1 MPYKPQV
8 GRNYK
13 TGLQR
18 NREPFIIEEDA
29 FVDLVNAYVW
39 RGRAKKKDGASLLG
53 RLRRDLT
60 AVSAG
65 NVTAGGAGVLNVNLF
80 TQLGVNVT
88 QPNASVVLGNVSNI
102 TINIGAGTDIL
113 VDTLGTGVLVS
124 TVSTNITGGTINYAT
139 GAITLTAT
147 GAFGPSA
154 LLLTM
159 SYFPGLPVMGLPSR
173 NLRTLMSNDLF
184 AFDTIY
190 SYIYNNATDRFREAP
205 STLTTTWS
213 GTNAQFFWPMN
224 AYEALWVT
232 NGTAGLHGF
241 AVTLFAN
248 QAGAGPWIVDITA
261 AGNTFQVG
269 DNVYFLNLAGAG
281 AVNNL
286 RSATVTIAGNPFT
299 ISSPT
304 GGAWTNGA
312 VTGLVLSPNRNTN
325 GDGIRWYGEV
335 GGNSTWVNFNPP
347 INGTTALMGCGII
360 VFYRDRI
367 VCLDTLEG
375 NSLTPANAIRYPQR
389 ARWCQNG
396 TPFYISPVPDNSNEG
411 VEIESWNET
420 IPGRGSYVD
429 CPTTEAIVGAC
440 FLRDTLIVAFENST
454 WKLRYTNNELLPFVW
469 ERLDVELGAEARFSG
484 VKFDKFTLFVGNRG
498 IIACDGVGVNRI
510 DLIIPDEVFNFA
522 NQNSGPDRIYGIR
535 DFENQIVYWTFPNDD
550 AQNNTFPN
558 RVLMYN
564 YLDNNFGTF
573 RDCFTCYGYWESSQ
587 DLLWED
593 ATMEWRENDDPWVGR
608 YGDALQPRV
617 IAGNQL
623 GYVMVV
629 QIITSNDESMNIRT
643 VTPGTPGRITI
654 LNHNLQSGEWIQLHN
669 FIAPFTALND
679 VVVQVERIDAD
690 TLDLYY
696 FDTTNRITVP
706 YTIAAG
712 TYRGGGEASRVDNFR
727 MLTKKFNPL
736 LDEAISVRMSQVD
749 FYVTA
754 TAAGRFAVNIYV
766 ADQNDTPANPA
777 RVDNVLSNRVETFA
791 NPYEIQGQ
799 DKYWHT
805 LYDTVTGNL
814 FQIELKYE
822 EDEMQDPA
830 IFNSEVVIHSIAP
843 QSGPASMRLS

>member
-1 MPYKPQV
+1 MAYKPQV

-39 RGRAKKKDGASLLG
+39 RGRVKKKDGCSKLG
-53 RLRRDLT
+53 RLRRDFT
-60 AVSAG
+60 AYSIG
-65 NVTAGGAGVLNVNLF
+65 NSGASVWSFNLYTTAAPAIGTGQTNKDLVPGTLVITFDTVTFTDNGAGVLV
-80 TQLGVNVT
+80 
-88 QPNASVVLGNVSNI
+88 ASVDPADNF
-102 TINIGAGTDIL
+102 GT
-113 VDTLGTGVLVS
+113 VD
-124 TVSTNITGGTINYAT
+124 YAT
-139 GAITLTAT
+139 GDITVTHIRAIGAAATAT
-147 GAFGPSA
+147 FG
-154 LLLTM
+154 
-159 SYFPGLPVMGLPSR
+159 YYPGLPVMGLPSR

-184 AFDTIY
+184 GFDTVY
-190 SYIYNNATDRFREAP
+190 SYIWNNATERFREAP
-205 STLTTTWS
+205 STLPTTWS

-232 NGTAGLHGF
+232 NGTPGLHGYAITGISNAAS
-241 AVTLFAN
+241 AVVLLPGHTLTTSDFVQFIN
-248 QAGAGPWIVDITA
+248 VSGMTEINGLVGDITA
-261 AGNTFQVG
+261 VVAGVSITVNINSTAFG
-269 DNVYFLNLAGAG
+269 VYGAG
-281 AVNNL
+281 GI
-286 RSATVTIAGNPFT
+286 AT
-299 ISSPT
+299 SP
-304 GGAWTNGA
+304 
-312 VTGLVLSPNRNTN
+312 LRNTN

-335 GGNSTWVNFNPP
+335 GGQSTWVNFNPA

-367 VCLDTLEG
+367 VCLDTYEG
-375 NSLTPANAIRYPQR
+375 NSLTVASAIRYPQR

-411 VEIESWNET
+411 VEAESWNET

-429 CPTTEAIVGAC
+429 CPTTEQIVGAC

-469 ERLDVELGAEARFSG
+469 ERLDVEMGAEGRFSG

-510 DLIIPDEVFNFA
+510 DLIIPDEVFSFA
-522 NQNSGPDRIYGIR
+522 NENSGPDRIYGIR
-535 DFENQIVYWTFPNDD
+535 DFDNQVVYWTFPNDD
-550 AQNNTFPN
+550 EQNNIFPN
-558 RVLMYN
+558 RVLLYN
-564 YLDNNFGTF
+564 YVDDNFGVL
-573 RDCFTCYGYWESSQ
+573 RDSFTCYGYWESSS

-593 ATMEWRENDDPWVGR
+593 ATMEWQENNDPWWGR
-608 YGDALQPRV
+608 FGNALQPRV
-617 IAGNQL
+617 VAGNQL

-629 QIITSNDESMNIRT
+629 QILTSNDESMNIRT
-643 VTPGTPGRITI
+643 VTPGTPGRIEI

-669 FIAPFTALND
+669 FISPFTALND

-696 FDTTNRITVP
+696 FDTVNRVTVP

-712 TYRGGGEASRVDNFR
+712 TYLGAGEASRVDNFR
-727 MLTKKFNPL
+727 ILTKKFNPM

-754 TAAGRFAVNIYV
+754 TAQGRFAVNLYV
-766 ADQNDTPANPA
+766 NDQNDSPANPPTS
-777 RVDNVLSNRVETFA
+777 DNVLSNRVETFA
-791 NPYEIQGQ
+791 NDYEIPGQG
-799 DKYWHT
+799 KYWHT
-805 LYDTVTGNL
+805 LYNNVTGNL
-814 FQIELKYE
+814 FQIEIKYE

-830 IFNSEVVIHSIAP
+830 IFNSEVKVHSIAP
-843 QSGPASMRLS
+843 QSAPASLRLS